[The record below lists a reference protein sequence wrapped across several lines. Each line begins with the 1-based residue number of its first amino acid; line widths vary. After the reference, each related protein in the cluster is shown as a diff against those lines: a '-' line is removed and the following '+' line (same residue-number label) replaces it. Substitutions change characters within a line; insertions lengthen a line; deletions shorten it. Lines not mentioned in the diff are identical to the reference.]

1 MNAAVPYRSSAPRV
15 LGTLA
20 IVFGA
25 LDVAA
30 ELVNLFRVLAA
41 QDRATME
48 LLGGIGVEMT
58 AVAPA
63 YAGRAVVM
71 LAMSVTLIVLGAGLR
86 TMREPYRLA
95 AVYWS
100 EGAVAVLVGRVVLWE
115 AVIWPHLDR
124 ARSIT
129 ALGFHWFPPLEDLVG
144 SFLQLA
150 RFGEYAIVV
159 LLLPFPVVLLAVLG
173 MKRVRASMSP

>member
-1 MNAAVPYRSSAPRV
+1 VNAPAAYRSSAPRV

-30 ELVNLFRVLAA
+30 ELVNLFRVLVA

-48 LLGGIGVEMT
+48 LFGGIGVEMT

-63 YAGRAVVM
+63 YAGRALVM
-71 LAMSVTLIVLGAGLR
+71 LAMSVALIVLGAGLR
-86 TMREPYRLA
+86 TMREPYRMA
-95 AVYWS
+95 AVIWS
-100 EGAVAVLVGRVVLWE
+100 ECALAVLVGRVVLWE

-124 ARSIT
+124 ARSLT
-129 ALGFHWFPPLEDLVG
+129 ALGFHWFPPLEGLVG
-144 SFLQLA
+144 SLLQLA
-150 RFGEYAIVV
+150 RFGEYVVVV
-159 LLLPFPVVLLAVLG
+159 LLLPFPVVLLSVLS
-173 MKRVRASMSP
+173 MKRVRASVTP